1 MPYLKTLLLT
11 LVIWGGFVCFFLI
24 ILIYI
29 FIIPMFFLSRQN
41 GKIYLQTNAVKSA
54 KLYIILTLL
63 PLL

>member
-1 MPYLKTLLLT
+1 
-11 LVIWGGFVCFFLI
+11 
-24 ILIYI
+24 
-29 FIIPMFFLSRQN
+29 MFFLSRQN